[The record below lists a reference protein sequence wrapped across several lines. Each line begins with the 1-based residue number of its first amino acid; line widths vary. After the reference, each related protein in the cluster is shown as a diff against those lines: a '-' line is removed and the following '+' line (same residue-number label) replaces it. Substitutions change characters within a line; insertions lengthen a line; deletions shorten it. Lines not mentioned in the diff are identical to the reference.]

1 MSQVRNFA
9 VAICLASAVFST
21 QAIAENLKF
30 DIENSSDYTIS
41 SFQSN
46 EGDGWSDNWLGGN
59 EVGPGEAMTLEF
71 VKDGPCDIEVR
82 VGWRTTDG
90 GQEMGEPWQ
99 INICDAHTVYFD
111 GEQVTYD

>member
-1 MSQVRNFA
+1 MGR
-9 VAICLASAVFST
+9 LAD
-21 QAIAENLKF
+21 QLELP
-30 DIENSSDYTIS
+30 
-41 SFQSN
+41 
-46 EGDGWSDNWLGGN
+46 GDRRRLPEPDQRGARRNWLGGN